1 MDVCF
6 VKREGGKEAERQN
19 RQRGTKARRFYP
31 LRSTLCSL
39 PSYLFYPILMD
50 VAPSGLLGLVASLPP
65 YLVAFL
71 PPCLVAYFASLP
83 FLSKINLHI
92 ILFRPA
98 GRISKVTIVGLVRNI
113 LDLGCLSGQ
122 TYERY
127 VIILKIMV

>member
-19 RQRGTKARRFYP
+19 RQRGKEGQRQGDF
-31 LRSTLCSL
+31 TLSGV
-39 PSYLFYPILMD
+39 LFAFVPRCLLIGLHPILMD

-98 GRISKVTIVGLVRNI
+98 GRISKVNITI
-113 LDLGCLSGQ
+113 
-122 TYERY
+122 
-127 VIILKIMV
+127 